1 MLCRQRNKSV
11 FLVAVRFLSNLFT
24 RTASNYS
31 APRLAVATPE
41 QMHSAME
48 LLLLTPHQ
56 RAGAEEIDAFTQSL
70 RVRGIDIFNT
80 RIAARGDRLTYAL
93 LPAVLPGRTLMLISG
108 SPAERASH
116 ADAALLIKSVT
127 DEYLASDLSMMQV
140 LVDPEDAISLANYAG
155 CGFVRMAELIY
166 LEGPT
171 RLATYEFPAG
181 VTLESYSAELHED
194 FALAIRSSYEETLDC
209 PALNGVRTIKDIM
222 AGHRAAGE
230 YNPNN
235 WLLLRDAGVP
245 AGVMILSKTPDSFVM
260 EVVYVGLAPRARGRG
275 LGIRL
280 MLLAITR
287 AYEARCQRLMVAVD
301 AQNTPALNM
310 YFRAGMQR
318 IGSRMAMVRVMQ
330 AADDMS
336 STIHPQSDK

>member
-11 FLVAVRFLSNLFT
+11 FLVAVRFLSNLFS

-31 APRLAVATPE
+31 NPRLGVATPE
-41 QMHSAME
+41 QLNSAME

-56 RAGAEEIDAFTQSL
+56 RVGAEEIDVFTQSL
-70 RVRGIDIFNT
+70 KARGIDLSNM

-93 LPAVLPGRTLMLISG
+93 LPAVLPGRTLMLLSG
-108 SPAERASH
+108 SPAERVSH

-127 DEYLASDLSMMQV
+127 DEYLAADLSMMQV
-140 LVDPEDAISLANYAG
+140 LIDPEDASSLANYAL
-155 CGFVRMAELIY
+155 CGFARMAELIY

-171 RLATYEFPAG
+171 RLATYEFPPE
-181 VTLESYSAELHED
+181 VTLLSYSPALHED
-194 FALAIRSSYEETLDC
+194 FALAISASYEETLDC
-209 PALNGVRTIKDIM
+209 PALNGVRHIEDIM
-222 AGHRAAGE
+222 VGHRAAGE

-235 WLLLRDAGVP
+235 WLLLRDAAGP

-260 EVVYVGLAPRARGRG
+260 ELVYVGLAPRARGRG

-287 AYEARCQRLMVAVD
+287 AYQARCQRLMVAVD
-301 AQNTPALNM
+301 AHNTPAMNM

-318 IGSRMAMVRVMQ
+318 IGSRMAMVRVMH
-330 AADDMS
+330 APDDIS